1 MRSTSLL
8 SLFLMTALVG
18 CVADRGLS
26 DDEVSVGALEGTR
39 EGYGVLRLLNDG
51 EGTTFAFLDDDV
63 ALERRAAQN
72 LIAHRDGAD
81 GIFGT
86 RDDDL
91 FDTIAEVDAVPY
103 VGAAALARLVEF
115 AQWNDYVPGDDQRL
129 GTFDGV
135 AFTFGEADRVL
146 ALVNDAS
153 EAELRATGIP
163 SRAATSILATRP
175 FVTIAALAAA
185 SQVGTRTLEILLEA
199 TALPVGGEPCHTS
212 ADCTGG
218 LSCVGRPEGF
228 DWGRCRETMSP
239 VGVQDACDVD
249 GDCNTG
255 LVCIG
260 QTVYERG
267 YCADAWMRDSVEV
280 GGAAGIPAARIETSF
295 PFMVFG
301 QASVPEDIT
310 LDIDITHSDP
320 SSLWIGLQ
328 PPTGQEA
335 VTLWDGATM
344 TGPLPTHYVDRA
356 VYRDDQV
363 NGEWA
368 LVIRSEG
375 RGTGRLGTF
384 TFYVTSRWD

>member
-1 MRSTSLL
+1 MRSTQLL
-8 SLFLMTALVG
+8 SLFLMTALAG

-26 DDEVSVGALEGTR
+26 EDEVSVGALEGTR

-51 EGTTFAFLDDDV
+51 EGTSFTFLDDDV

-135 AFTFGEADRVL
+135 AFTYGEADRVL
-146 ALVNDAS
+146 GFVNAAS

-163 SRAATSILATRP
+163 SRAVTSILAARP
-175 FVTIAALAAA
+175 FLTIPTLADAYY
-185 SQVGTRTLEILLEA
+185 VGTRTLELLLEA

-228 DWGRCRETMSP
+228 DWGRCRNTMSP

-249 GDCNTG
+249 GDCNAG
-255 LVCIG
+255 LVCIA

-267 YCADAWMRDSVEV
+267 YCADAWMRDSVEI
-280 GGAAGIPAARIETSF
+280 GGAAGIPAAPTNTSF

-368 LVIRSEG
+368 LIIRSEG

-384 TFYVTSRWD
+384 TFHVTSRWD